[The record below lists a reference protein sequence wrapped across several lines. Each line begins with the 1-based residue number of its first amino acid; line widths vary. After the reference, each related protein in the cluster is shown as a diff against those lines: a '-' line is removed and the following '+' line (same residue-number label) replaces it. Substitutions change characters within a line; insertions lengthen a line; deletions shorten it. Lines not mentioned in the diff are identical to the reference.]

1 MLAKWT
7 ICDGIANPY
16 AVLLTVLLL
25 AVVLA
30 SAVRAAG
37 QKNRIRE
44 QLLNEVAAAER
55 ALAADPDNRE
65 LSRQLAQH
73 LYESG
78 DFSRASD
85 VIRPAIEAAAPSP
98 PATLLAA
105 ELEYLLGHYE
115 QAEKLYRRLLA
126 MADVDRKNQAK
137 ARVGLGFVYY
147 QTNRFDRM
155 KELDF
160 ELGTEFAAAVKVIR
174 SFDSPPYRVKWPVDE
189 RVSEIPFLMTDPLPV
204 MTVEYNGRPVHV
216 LFDTGADM
224 CILDS
229 DLADKW
235 GIKSQSSDVGAF
247 GGGKLGRMGYG
258 KLDSVKVGSVVLE
271 GVPIVI
277 LPTQKFS
284 SAFADGKYPIG
295 GIVGTSLIRQFLA
308 TLDYE
313 HEKFVLRERS
323 PQRRQTLGDELAGRI
338 LAEVPFV
345 LTGTHYMMARGSL
358 DGRDGLTFFV
368 DSGLAAD
375 AALSA
380 PTQTLRL
387 AGIAVPDKKV
397 DPRSVGGGGGA
408 FASGQFPIQ
417 SLGLGS
423 LRQQHLKGEYGAMVD
438 STYWQHGFIQD
449 GLISHRFL
457 RKYAS
462 WTIDFDEMKYIFAGQ
477 PGHRGT
483 PGLTN

>member
-1 MLAKWT
+1 MLVKWT
-7 ICDGIANPY
+7 IWGCIANRY
-16 AVLLTVLLL
+16 AVLLAALLF
-25 AVVLA
+25 VMVLA
-30 SAVRAAG
+30 SAALAAG
-37 QKNRIRE
+37 QKNRKRE
-44 QLLNEVAAAER
+44 ELLNEVAVAER
-55 ALAADPDNRE
+55 ALAEDPDNRE
-65 LSRQLAQH
+65 LLRQLAQL

-78 DFSRASD
+78 DFWRAID
-85 VIRPAIEAAAPSP
+85 VIRPVVEAAAPLP

-126 MADVDRKNQAK
+126 RADVDRKSRAK
-137 ARVGLGFVYY
+137 ARDGLGFVYY

-155 KELDF
+155 Q
-160 ELGTEFAAAVKVIR
+160 ELGFESGSEFAAAAKVIR
-174 SFDSPPYRVKWPVDE
+174 SFDSPPYRVKWTLDE
-189 RVSEIPFLMTDPLPV
+189 RTSEAPLLVVDPLPV
-204 MTVEYNGRPVHV
+204 MTVQYNGRPVHV

-229 DLADKW
+229 DLADQW

-258 KLDSVKVGSVVLE
+258 KLDSVTVGSVVVE

-277 LPTQKFS
+277 MPTQKFS
-284 SAFADGKYPIG
+284 SAFAAGKYPIG

-323 PQRRQTLGDELAGRI
+323 PRRRQTLRDELAGRI

-380 PTQTLRL
+380 PTQTLRF
-387 AGIAVPDKKV
+387 AGIDVPNKRV

-423 LRQQHLKGEYGAMVD
+423 LRQQRLKGEYGAMVD

-449 GLISHRFL
+449 GLISHAFL

-462 WTIDFDEMKYIFAGQ
+462 WTIDFDAMKYIFAGESS
-477 PGHRGT
+477 R
-483 PGLTN
+483 